1 MFKKFIALFIVIF
14 NNVLSVTTSWVIT
27 CALIKLICLCFSYP
41 FILVRATGIW
51 LSMILIRSMFIT
63 NKTKK

>member
-14 NNVLSVTTSWVIT
+14 SNVLSVATSWVIT
-27 CALIKLICLCFSYP
+27 CVIIKLICLCFSYP
-41 FILVRATGIW
+41 FILVHATGIW
-51 LSMILIRSMFIT
+51 LSMILIRSMFTT